1 MLHQQLHDEASA
13 KIKLKIEPLFIQF
26 MITKKCI
33 YVDAL
38 NEQPCSPPPPK
49 IVSVVVEFE
58 MLDKTWAYNP
68 LGFKHVSYW
77 VFALESNTTAHHSD
91 TRFSLRPA
99 YHRRWRGPIARRNTY
114 IKPVNLGKRDLE
126 MPCGL
131 GFWFYFLSCFRDTQE
146 CLIRLS
152 N

>member
-1 MLHQQLHDEASA
+1 MNSHAHPHPQRLCRLLLSL
-13 KIKLKIEPLFIQF
+13 KCLIKHEHI
-26 MITKKCI
+26 
-33 YVDAL
+33 
-38 NEQPCSPPPPK
+38 
-49 IVSVVVEFE
+49 
-58 MLDKTWAYNP
+58 YNP

-99 YHRRWRGPIARRNTY
+99 YHRRWRGPIARRNTH